1 MVDGERTAGSHG
13 RPRILAPLLLLCLAY
28 AFVCAW
34 NLADLVR
41 RWDYHADDAGP
52 DSLLFLTLRCVL
64 TTGCATALL
73 LLLWKGR
80 SLRST
85 VRDLRL
91 FACCLL
97 LALVTASFAQP
108 WLLEEEAR
116 WLTRTIFFCTLMVA
130 LLLLAARVLVR
141 GGASP
146 AAHAPWL
153 SRLELV
159 CVNLLLTLVIA
170 EGIVIVWS
178 VLRPTP
184 LLFGRSVDARLDAMR
199 RTGGQVFFDAQRNS
213 GGYTDDEFIV
223 AGPDDLVVA
232 VIADSF
238 GLGIVPM
245 RHNFVSV
252 AESLLRERLE
262 QRYERIA
269 IHNFGVPGVG
279 LPEYARLLTTEVMA
293 TNPRLVFLC
302 LFVGNDIHEGNTFG
316 APVRQRYSL
325 QHWRVWSAIERLV
338 KLLTISSEERAQ
350 LAATGGGGRY
360 AGTVPDFIEDS
371 SLEPPFF
378 TPERF
383 MEIELSRME
392 VANRHNPWMEKRY
405 PRLRGGLR
413 HFHQSLGDRLMVL
426 LLPDEFQINDELYE
440 EILQDKKDPENYV
453 RDLPQQRIVAFCKEQ
468 GIPVLDLLPLLRSH
482 TKAGGVRP
490 YHLRD
495 IHFNAMGNRI
505 TGEALGQFILAHRK

>member
-1 MVDGERTAGSHG
+1 
-13 RPRILAPLLLLCLAY
+13 
-28 AFVCAW
+28 
-34 NLADLVR
+34 
-41 RWDYHADDAGP
+41 
-52 DSLLFLTLRCVL
+52 
-64 TTGCATALL
+64 
-73 LLLWKGR
+73 
-80 SLRST
+80 
-85 VRDLRL
+85 
-91 FACCLL
+91 
-97 LALVTASFAQP
+97 
-108 WLLEEEAR
+108 
-116 WLTRTIFFCTLMVA
+116 
-130 LLLLAARVLVR
+130 LAAWVLVR
-141 GGASP
+141 GRVAA

-199 RTGGQVFFDAQRNS
+199 RSGGQIFFDDRRNS

-279 LPEYARLLTTEVMA
+279 LPEYARLLTAEVMA
-293 TNPRLVFLC
+293 TNPRLVLLC

-316 APVRQRYSL
+316 APERERYSL
-325 QHWRVWSAIERLV
+325 QRWRVWSATERLI
-338 KLLTISSEERAQ
+338 KLLAISSEERAQ
-350 LAATGGGGRY
+350 IAATGGGGRY
-360 AGTVPDFIEDS
+360 AGTIPPFIEDS
-371 SLEPPFF
+371 SLEPPSF

-426 LLPDEFQINDELYE
+426 LLPDEFQVNDELYQRLLAKRRNPSQYE
-440 EILQDKKDPENYV
+440 RNSPQRRIL
-453 RDLPQQRIVAFCKEQ
+453 AFCAEL
-468 GIPVLDLLPLLRSH
+468 GITCVDLLPPLRRAE
-482 TKAGGVRP
+482 TAGRT

-495 IHFNAMGNRI
+495 THWNARGNRVA
-505 TGEALGQFILAHRK
+505 GKVLAEAVVARLEEGP